1 VSSVRGG
8 AWEADVP
15 RRPSPFSPTSRPT
28 SARPEA
34 SAKSGYRPFLDGLR
48 AVAVLGVLVY
58 HLDRDWLPGGYLGVD
73 IFFVLSGYLITM
85 LLLAEHANSGRIN
98 LPAFWSRR
106 IRRLFP
112 ALLVML
118 TVMAVLIDINGDPL
132 AIGQARGDL
141 LSTLFYVANWHF
153 ITSGQSY
160 FTQFLAVS
168 PDRHTWS
175 LAIEEQFYLFWPLV
189 TAFVLARFRR
199 SALAVVAASVATA
212 SALWMVVIF
221 DGADPSRAYFGTDS
235 RIFEILIGALLAI
248 GLGGPARDRLLR
260 FGRRVAPLALAAIAL
275 AYVGLADDNALYYR
289 GGAVLLSLAVAGLI
303 AGLEAGS
310 PIDRLLSLKPLVLVG
325 LASYGM
331 YLWHF
336 PVIIFTNLWLGP
348 TYELANAAVA
358 VAITFAATAV
368 SYVVVETPIRRRGLL
383 IGYKLTPARLARV
396 VPAASAIVAVVIVAT
411 TLGGVTDPNWDQDQ
425 GGNSVAVYT
434 PPPGSA
440 TASLSATATPGPTL
454 GPSASP
460 TPTPSPTPM
469 GGPGLTVGLVGDSVM
484 VSAEPGLQAEAARR
498 GWSLVAAAHRACPVG
513 WGTVYISPGTRSPE
527 DCSGV
532 KAMQDQLLAA
542 KPDVIL
548 WHDLQSTFGRHDPNG
563 KYVAPGTAAWKQSLY
578 TDWTNVLNR
587 FLAAGAQVVILLPPL
602 RSQQAAGCAGVAS
615 AARCLEIQSQDPV
628 IRAATKEWFDSLDGE
643 KGVYLIEIDSLLCP
657 NGCPCPATISGIQVR
672 LKGYDQT
679 HFSTAGASWIAP
691 QVFDRMLAALN
702 GTGPTPSAGAPAT
715 PSAGATAAAS
725 GVLAAP

>member
-1 VSSVRGG
+1 LTKGDTGASASASERVGLTSSPEPAPASASGRV
-8 AWEADVP
+8 
-15 RRPSPFSPTSRPT
+15 

-411 TLGGVTDPNWDQDQ
+411 TLGGVTDPNWASDDPPE
-425 GGNSVAVYT
+425 GVSVYT
-434 PPPGSA
+434 PPPQVQ
-440 TASLSATATPGPTL
+440 TPAPG
-454 GPSASP
+454 
-460 TPTPSPTPM
+460 TPTPAGPTQPARPDPTIGATPI
-469 GGPGLTVGLVGDSVM
+469 GGPGWKVGLVGDSVM
-484 VSAEPGLQAEAARR
+484 DSAVPGFQAEAARR
-498 GWSLVAAAHRACPVG
+498 GWSLVVAVHRGCPVG
-513 WGTVYISPGTRSPE
+513 PGTLAGSAPS
-527 DCSGV
+527 DCAGV
-532 KAMQDQLLAA
+532 AKLDAQLIAA
-542 KPDVIL
+542 QPDVII
-548 WHDLQSTFGRHDPNG
+548 WHDLMANNSRMGPDGKVLTAGTDAWRADLFASWNDVLGRLRTSG
-563 KYVAPGTAAWKQSLY
+563 AP
-578 TDWTNVLNR
+578 V
-587 FLAAGAQVVILLPPL
+587 FVILPPL
-602 RSQQAAGCAGVAS
+602 RSTDRAGCRGAVDP
-615 AARCLEIQSQDPV
+615 ARCRTIQSQDTIV
-628 IRAATKEWFDSLDGE
+628 RAATQQWFDSLDGE
-643 KGVYLIEIDSLLCP
+643 PGVYLVEIDTLLCP
-657 NGCPCPATISGIQVR
+657 TGYPCPKKVDDIQIR
-672 LKGYDQT
+672 YPGSDQT
-679 HFSTAGASWIAP
+679 HPTDAGARWLAP
-691 QVFDRMLAALN
+691 RILN
-702 GTGPTPSAGAPAT
+702 LVVRQLVV
-715 PSAGATAAAS
+715 AAS
-725 GVLAAP
+725 SPPPGSPSPAPSTLP